1 MSKPNITVMTLFPR
15 IIQNYVEFGIVKRA
29 RQRELFDIDIV
40 NIRDAAT
47 DRHQTVDDTPYGGG
61 AGMIMKPDVLK
72 DSLMSTR
79 PFREDRKPRV
89 IYLTPQGETFTQ
101 NKAVELSL
109 QPEFVLICGRYRDVD
124 ERFREKYVTDEISIG
139 DYVISGGEAAALV
152 VLDAVVR
159 LIPGAMN
166 DFESGLEDSFQ
177 DGMLDCPWYTRPET
191 FEGMKVPDVLLSG
204 DHAKIRSWRSRK
216 SYERTRE
223 RRPDLLNNK

>member
-1 MSKPNITVMTLFPR
+1 MSKPIITVMTLFPR
-15 IIQNYVEFGIVKRA
+15 IIENYVEYGIVKRA
-29 RQRELFDIDIV
+29 RQRELFGIEVI
-40 NIRDAAT
+40 NIRDAAE

-61 AGMIMKPDVLK
+61 AGMIMKPDVLR

-79 PFREDRKPRV
+79 PFSEGRRPRV

-101 NKAVELSL
+101 SRAIELSL
-109 QPEFVLICGRYRDVD
+109 LPEFVIICGRYRDVD

-152 VLDAVVR
+152 LLDAVVR

-177 DGMLDCPWYTRPET
+177 DGLLDCPWYTRPEI
-191 FEGMKVPDVLLSG
+191 FDGMKVPDVLLSG
-204 DHAKIRSWRSRK
+204 DHAKIRSWRNRK
-216 SYERTRE
+216 SLERTRE